1 MTARRRQLRAFV
13 AALAIQWRA
22 CPAASAV
29 ALAITAATSAATASQ
44 AWMLKRLLDELGR
57 GSAGHRSALAF
68 GLAAAVISGV
78 SLVLLQVAEYLQ
90 VIIRRRTTLAV
101 DRGLFGKAATFRGL
115 QPFEDPQF
123 QSRLRAAERAA
134 ASVPQEI
141 GHLMETLVRTLVTVT
156 TLLGVVVMVSPALA
170 LVLAASAAVGF
181 VAQMLRSRADVGSID
196 RMVHSDRWRDAYR
209 ALLLDVKAA
218 KEIRIFGLGRLFL
231 ERLTAATERST
242 AEELAAER
250 RAALLQ
256 ALLAA
261 LSAASAALGV
271 TLALG
276 AVARGQ
282 LAPGDV
288 VLLLAAIAG
297 ISNVFAGLL
306 ITLGTVGRTLTMFH
320 RYLEVMAL
328 PSDPPG
334 PSAALEPLRRG
345 IELRDVWFRYDAE
358 SPWILRGVDLVIP
371 QGAAVA
377 LVGLNGAGKS
387 TLVKLLCRF
396 YDVER
401 GQILWDGVDIQA
413 IDPRALRRR
422 IGATF
427 QDFMTY
433 DLTAQENIGL
443 GDVER
448 LDDLPRVRHAARQVD
463 LDDVLAALPQGY
475 ATLLSRA
482 LPETEQSDSPG
493 MALSGGQW
501 QRVALAR
508 SILRSDVD
516 LLILDEPSSGLD
528 AVAEQQV
535 HRTLADHAHGRTRL
549 LISHR
554 LSALRAADLIA
565 VLSDGKIVERGSHD
579 ALMALGGTYAHLFT
593 LQASGY
599 QDDRVADQVASKV
612 DGNAASNAASNVAS
626 HDAAP
631 VIGAA

>member
-1 MTARRRQLRAFV
+1 VTARRKQLRAFA

-22 CPAASAV
+22 CPLASAV
-29 ALAITAATSAATASQ
+29 ALGITATTSAAAASQ

-57 GSAGHRSALAF
+57 GSAGHSSALGF
-68 GLAAAVISGV
+68 GIAAAAISGV
-78 SLVLLQVAEYLQ
+78 TVVLLQLAEYLQ
-90 VIIRRRTTLAV
+90 VVIRRRTMLAV

-134 ASVPQEI
+134 GTMPHEI
-141 GHLMETLVRTLVTVT
+141 TQLMETLVRTVVTVA
-156 TLLGVVVMVSPALA
+156 TLIGVVVVVSPTLA
-170 LVLAASAAVGF
+170 LVLVASAAVGF
-181 VAQMLRSRADVGSID
+181 AAQMLRSRADVGSID
-196 RMVHSDRWRDAYR
+196 RMVHHDRWRDAYR

-218 KEIRIFGLGRLFL
+218 KEIRLFGLGRLFL
-231 ERLTAATERST
+231 DRLTAATERST

-250 RAALLQ
+250 RAAILQ
-256 ALLAA
+256 AGLAG
-261 LSAASAALGV
+261 LSAGTAAFGV
-271 TLALG
+271 AIAIA
-276 AVARGQ
+276 AVGRGQ

-320 RYLEVMAL
+320 RYLEVMKI
-328 PSDPPG
+328 PSEPPG
-334 PSAALEPLRRG
+334 PFAPLPPLRRG
-345 IELRDVWFRYDAE
+345 IELRDVWFRYDAA

-371 QGAAVA
+371 AGASIA

-401 GQILWDGVDIQA
+401 GQILWDGVDITS

-433 DLTAQENIGL
+433 DLTAEENIGL

-448 LDDLPRVRHAARQVD
+448 LDDLDRVRDAARQVD
-463 LDDVLAALPQGY
+463 IDAALAALPHGY

-493 MALSGGQW
+493 VALSGGQW
-501 QRVALAR
+501 QRVAIAR
-508 SILRSDVD
+508 SIVRSDVD

-528 AVAEQQV
+528 AVAELRV
-535 HRTLADHAHGRTRL
+535 HRALAGHAFGRTRL

-554 LSALRAADLIA
+554 LSALRTADLIA
-565 VLSDGKIVERGSHD
+565 VLSDGQIIERGSHD
-579 ALMALGGTYAHLFT
+579 ALMVKGGSYAELFA

-599 QDDRVADQVASKV
+599 QDER
-612 DGNAASNAASNVAS
+612 VAS
-626 HDAAP
+626 HAVGVAS
-631 VIGAA
+631 

>member
-1 MTARRRQLRAFV
+1 MTARRKQLRALV
-13 AALAIQWRA
+13 AALVIQWRA
-22 CPAASAV
+22 CPLAAAV
-29 ALAITAATSAATASQ
+29 ALGITAATSAAAASQ
-44 AWMLKRLLDELGR
+44 AWLLKRLLDELGR
-57 GSAGHRSALAF
+57 GSAGHSSALGF
-68 GLAAAVISGV
+68 GIAAAVISGA
-78 SLVLLQVAEYLQ
+78 SLVLLQAGEYLQ
-90 VIIRRRTTLAV
+90 VIIRRRTMLAV

-123 QSRLRAAERAA
+123 QTRLRAAERAA
-134 ASVPQEI
+134 GTVPHEI
-141 GHLMETLVRTLVTVT
+141 THLMEALVRTVVTVT
-156 TLLGVVVMVSPALA
+156 TLLGVVVVVSPALA

-218 KEIRIFGLGRLFL
+218 KEIRLFGLGRLFL
-231 ERLTAATERST
+231 DRLTEATERST
-242 AEELAAER
+242 AEELATER

-256 ALLAA
+256 AGLATLAA
-261 LSAASAALGV
+261 GTAALGV
-271 TLALG
+271 AIAVAG
-276 AVARGQ
+276 VARGQ

-288 VLLLAAIAG
+288 VLLLTAIAG

-320 RYLEVMAL
+320 RYLEVMEL
-328 PSDPPG
+328 PSEPSG
-334 PSAALEPLRRG
+334 PITPLEPLRRG
-345 IELRDVWFRYDAE
+345 IELRDVWFRYDAS
-358 SPWILRGVDLVIP
+358 SPWILRGVDLTIP
-371 QGAAVA
+371 AGAAIA

-401 GQILWDGVDIQA
+401 GQILWDGVDISS

-448 LDDLPRVRHAARQVD
+448 MGDLDRVRDAARQVD
-463 LDDVLAALPQGY
+463 IDDALAALPHGY
-475 ATLLSRA
+475 ATLVSRA
-482 LPETEQSDSPG
+482 LPETEQSESAG
-493 MALSGGQW
+493 ISLSGGQW

-508 SILRSDVD
+508 SIMRSDLD

-528 AVAEQQV
+528 AVAELRV
-535 HRTLADHAHGRTRL
+535 HRALADHAHGRTRL

-554 LSALRAADLIA
+554 LSALRTADLIA
-565 VLSDGKIVERGSHD
+565 VLSDGKIIERGSHD
-579 ALMALGGTYAHLFT
+579 ALMIKGGAYARLFA

-599 QDDRVADQVASKV
+599 QDER
-612 DGNAASNAASNVAS
+612 VAS
-626 HDAAP
+626 HAAGHP
-631 VIGAA
+631 VDQTADPSAARAVEAAS